1 MNPVGGFGPRLSQQ
15 ETSDM
20 KKLKTLTVRELI
32 ARLQDMPQDDEV
44 RVWLP
49 GTTIAL
55 SSPFKY
61 QGTVRIEGNIDP
73 GSALDM
79 PEA

>member
-1 MNPVGGFGPRLSQQ
+1 MPQ
-15 ETSDM
+15 
-20 KKLKTLTVRELI
+20 KLKTLTVADLI
-32 ARLQDMPQDDEV
+32 ARLSTMPQDREV

-55 SSPFKY
+55 DSVFEHK
-61 QGTVRIEGNIDP
+61 GNVRIEGNIDP